1 MYFPRDDCP
10 IFLMTDACDYG
21 IGAYCYQLV
30 DNNEQ
35 SVALVSKSLNDTQF
49 KWSILQKEA
58 YAIFYALKQEL
69 SLEIVIWYSVITE
82 GMCFENR

>member
-1 MYFPRDDCP
+1 
-10 IFLMTDACDYG
+10 MTDACDYG

-58 YAIFYALKQEL
+58 YAIFYALKQL
-69 SLEIVIWYSVITE
+69 RAILRDHFLQYSVITE

>member
-35 SVALVSKSLNDTQF
+35 SVALVSKSLNDTQ
-49 KWSILQKEA
+49 
-58 YAIFYALKQEL
+58 
-69 SLEIVIWYSVITE
+69 VVHITE
-82 GMCFENR
+82 GGICDILRP

>member
-1 MYFPRDDCP
+1 MTALY
-10 IFLMTDACDYG
+10 LMTDAHYG

-58 YAIFYALKQEL
+58 YAIFYALKQL
-69 SLEIVIWYSVITE
+69 RAILEIVILQYSVITE
-82 GMCFENR
+82 GMCF

>member
-1 MYFPRDDCP
+1 
-10 IFLMTDACDYG
+10 MTDACDYG

-58 YAIFYALKQEL
+58 YVFYALKQLEL
-69 SLEIVIWYSVITE
+69 SLEIVILQYSVITE

>member
-1 MYFPRDDCP
+1 
-10 IFLMTDACDYG
+10 MTDACDYG

-58 YAIFYALKQEL
+58 YAIFYALKQL
-69 SLEIVIWYSVITE
+69 RAILEIVILQYSVITE